1 MKNASAVLWT
11 IAAILL
17 VFWLIGMVAQATFG
31 GLLHLLLVLIV
42 VAVAIDLVRSLRA

>member
-1 MKNASAVLWT
+1 MRGLSSVLWT

-17 VFWLIGMVAQATFG
+17 VFWIIGLVAQMTFG

-42 VAVAIDLVRSLRA
+42 VAVVLDIIGRSRA